1 MMISQEFVYSKKT
14 QNNKNE
20 TTHIYRNLDF
30 EGIRFPTRFNLVAG
44 GFVPPPLPEKCSSN
58 PHRKNP
64 HRKSVRGQASLKT
77 PTAPPASAS
86 NFC

>member
-44 GFVPPPLPEKCSSN
+44 GFVPPPPLLGKVFIKSSPEKSSPKKCSWPSKFEN
-58 PHRKNP
+58 PHRP
-64 HRKSVRGQASLKT
+64 
-77 PTAPPASAS
+77 PTER
-86 NFC
+86 